1 MSERESII
9 PNTGVDLQV
18 LFTILLGVVENFK
31 DLVEYLTLVIS
42 EGGELSDE
50 AYMEHLRICKEF
62 EEHINQ
68 DSDDKEDMGI
78 EKIMELIY
86 SYIL

>member
-1 MSERESII
+1 M
-9 PNTGVDLQV
+9 

-50 AYMEHLRICKEF
+50 AYMEHLRICKKF

-78 EKIMELIY
+78 EKIMELNIIHTFYDMY
-86 SYIL
+86 SSVKKYCD